1 MRAPQVVGIGANV
14 YDTLMVLPHYTEE
27 DKKQQADAVSVAGGG
42 PCATGIVAAAK
53 LGAACA
59 FLGTVSA
66 DVAGDFLLAD
76 FARYGV
82 DTTLVGRAENCRAFT
97 SYVMLSRASAS
108 RTIVFDRGNVPPL
121 LLSDAQKDAIRA
133 ADVLLVDG
141 NELSAAVEGA
151 RMARESGTLVVYDA
165 GGRYEGVEN
174 LLPLADYLIPS
185 EEFALAESGKP
196 NAAEAAVALYERYRP
211 RAVIITQG
219 KAGGTFY
226 DGSTLCTYPAMPAK
240 VVDSNGAGDVF
251 HGAYAAALTRGMDA
265 YRACLFSSAVSA
277 LKCEKIGSRAGVPD
291 YAATISFLKEQG
303 YEF

>member
-14 YDTLMVLPHYTEE
+14 YDTLMVLPYYTEE

-66 DVAGDFLLAD
+66 DGAGDFLLAD

-226 DGSTLCTYPAMPAK
+226 DGSTLRTYPAMPAK